1 VTAPQTPEE
10 WYTLMRKVIDR
21 AERTRD
27 RRLAGLRKAML
38 EGKAEDHLRLLGII
52 SEVDIRREFQGMER

>member
-1 VTAPQTPEE
+1 
-10 WYTLMRKVIDR
+10 MRKVIDR